1 MCQPPLAHCGLSGSV
16 VVAESSEQAG
26 SRTAGLS
33 VGVNVTVAAHT
44 LLGFC
49 TVTRQCAGHGL
60 HIEATR
66 GQGVTA
72 EVWEPSNC
80 DDSLS
85 ATGTWPPIQSQC
97 DSRRLHIVVF
107 LVPLWWRSLGNRPV
121 LVLPGPV
128 WVPMC
133 QPSLAHCGLFGFVT
147 VADPRGTGRSS
158 HCQLQCGCQCAS
170 CHSRIALAQRQR
182 CRDGMRFSWQT
193 PKAWS
198 IRGA

>member
-16 VVAESSEQAG
+16 VVAEPSEQAG
-26 SRTAGLS
+26 SCAAGS
-33 VGVNVTVAAHT
+33 GAGANVTAVAHT
-44 LLGFC
+44 LRGFC
-49 TVTRQCAGHGL
+49 TVTCQCASHGS

-97 DSRRLHIVVF
+97 DSRRLHIVAF
-107 LVPLWWRSLGNRPV
+107 PDSLWWRSLVNRLV

-128 WVPMC
+128 RVPMC
-133 QPSLAHCGLFGFVT
+133 QPSLAHCGDS
-147 VADPRGTGRSS
+147 AR
-158 HCQLQCGCQCAS
+158 
-170 CHSRIALAQRQR
+170 
-182 CRDGMRFSWQT
+182 
-193 PKAWS
+193 
-198 IRGA
+198 